1 MLLLLIL
8 SCQLTNPKTLTT
20 YPYISVQYNNTSLR
34 ETNYGDK
41 RQYSD
46 TSLSEA
52 NYGDKRQYSTANYGN
67 KRINLGKAYV
77 I

>member
-1 MLLLLIL
+1 M
-8 SCQLTNPKTLTT
+8 
-20 YPYISVQYNNTSLR
+20 NTSLR

-41 RQYSD
+41 RQSSD

-67 KRINLGKAYV
+67 KRINLEKAYV